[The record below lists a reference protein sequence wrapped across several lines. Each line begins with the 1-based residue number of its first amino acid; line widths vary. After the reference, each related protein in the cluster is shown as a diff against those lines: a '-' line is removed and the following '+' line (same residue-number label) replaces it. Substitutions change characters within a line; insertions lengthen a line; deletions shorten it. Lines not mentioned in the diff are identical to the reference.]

1 MISMIKEKRK
11 ILFGLI
17 ITLLICFTACK
28 DISSD
33 NKQEDTIAEED
44 KIIQYSDR
52 LSYLLEYP
60 VDSLAFPRSADDN
73 GIIKKVP
80 SKDWTSGFFPG
91 TLWKIYQLTGDARYK
106 AKAKEWTTF
115 IEKEKYNDRT
125 HDMGFK
131 VFCSFGNGYRMTN
144 DESYR
149 VIILESAET
158 LSTRYNSIVGSIRS
172 WDFNKEEWQFPVII
186 DNMMN
191 LELLFEASNYSED
204 PKYYNIAQQHANTT
218 LKNHFRENNSSYH
231 VIDYDTITGNIRT
244 KVTHQGFRN
253 ESSWARGQAWGLYGY
268 TMAYRYTEDVEFLE
282 QSKKIASFFMEHKN
296 LPEDAVPYWDFD
308 APNIPSEPR
317 DASAAAVIASG
328 MIELYEYTKDKKYL
342 EFADEIITS
351 LSSKK
356 YVIQKETNVP
366 FILNHST
373 GNWPKNDE
381 INGPI
386 NYADYYFLE
395 AILRRKN
402 LK

>member
-1 MISMIKEKRK
+1 MIKEKRK
-11 ILFGLI
+11 TFPGLI

-33 NKQEDTIAEED
+33 SKQEETIAEED

-52 LSYLLEYP
+52 FSYLLEYS

-91 TLWKIYQLTGDARYK
+91 TLWKIYQLTGDTKYK

-131 VFCSFGNGYRMTN
+131 VFCSFGNGFKITN
-144 DESYR
+144 NAAYKD
-149 VIILESAET
+149 IIIESAQT
-158 LSTRYNSIVGSIRS
+158 LSTRYNTTVGSIRS

-191 LELLFEASNYSED
+191 LELLFEASNYSKD
-204 PKYYNIAQQHANTT
+204 TTYYNMANQHARTT
-218 LKNHFRENNSSYH
+218 LKNHFRDNNSSFH
-231 VIDYDTITGNIRT
+231 VVDYDTITGDIRA

-268 TMAYRYTEDVEFLE
+268 AMAYRYTNNVEFLE
-282 QSKKIASFFMEHKN
+282 QSKKIAAFLMDHNN
-296 LPEDAVPYWDFD
+296 LPEDAIPYWDFD

-328 MIELYEYTKDKKYL
+328 MLELYEYTKDKKHL
-342 EFADEIITS
+342 EFADKIITS

-356 YVIQKETNVP
+356 YVIQKESNVP
-366 FILNHST
+366 FILSHST

-395 AILRRKN
+395 AVLRRKN
-402 LK
+402 LR

>member
-1 MISMIKEKRK
+1 MIKEKRK
-11 ILFGLI
+11 IFPGLI

-33 NKQEDTIAEED
+33 NKQEETIAEED

-52 LSYLLEYP
+52 FSYLLDYS

-73 GIIKKVP
+73 GIIKKVL

-91 TLWKIYQLTGDARYK
+91 TLWKIYQLTGDTKYK

-149 VIILESAET
+149 AIILESAET
-158 LSTRYNSIVGSIRS
+158 LSTRYNSTVGSIRS

-204 PKYYNIAQQHANTT
+204 PKYYNIARQHANTT

-231 VIDYDTITGNIRT
+231 VIDYDTITGKIRT
-244 KVTHQGFRN
+244 KVTHQGFSN

-268 TMAYRYTEDVEFLE
+268 TMAYRYTKDIAFLE
-282 QSKKIASFFMEHKN
+282 QSKKIASFLMEHKN
-296 LPEDAVPYWDFD
+296 LPEDAIPYWDFD

-342 EFADEIITS
+342 EFADEIIAS

-356 YVIQKETNVP
+356 YIIQKETNVP
-366 FILNHST
+366 FILSHST

-386 NYADYYFLE
+386 SYADYYFLE
-395 AILRRKN
+395 AVLRRKN